1 MDARSQISAARFSD
15 NGNNQT
21 VNNSATFPPTL
32 PLNEPDLRLILTNR
46 FMRMLRLHDRAR
58 DQLLAPSPPQPR

>member
-21 VNNSATFPPTL
+21 VNNSVTFPPAL

-58 DQLLAPSPPQPR
+58 DQWLTSAPTQPR

>member
-1 MDARSQISAARFSD
+1 MDARSQISAARLSD

-21 VNNSATFPPTL
+21 GNNSAAFPPVL
-32 PLNEPDLRLILTNR
+32 PLNEPDLRLILANR

-58 DQLLAPSPPQPR
+58 NQWLASPPPQPR